1 MSTFRNS
8 LIKDRFSVTFD
19 TAYKTSGTT
28 SVPTFT
34 LNETISRV
42 GKIKI
47 DRVELTCSYF
57 VFNTGNNVLGSN
69 INGGT
74 ITVAAGTYTPT
85 TLANALQTA
94 IRATG
99 GGFTAATVTYSATTY
114 KFTITSGSVS
124 TFTVSSTSTLA
135 PILGFSTTQSTTTT
149 AISDFAV
156 YETSIKLIADNR
168 TFVINQSAVDYTFNI
183 TAGNYT
189 GITLAT
195 ALQTLIL
202 VTLSGFTIT
211 YNSNNYTFTF
221 THSSTAF
228 TVKGASSSAGTA
240 LGITSNIASTSLV
253 VNSATP
259 VQIVGP
265 TSILIKSH
273 TLSQPRQLV
282 VRTDVLYKECI
293 YELSLDGNP
302 GDIIYDKPEDA
313 NELIMATVG
322 GASFSTIDFRILDDT
337 GALVDLGIN
346 GRWKIYL
353 VFETF

>member
-1 MSTFRNS
+1 MSSFRNS

-28 SVPTFT
+28 SYPTFT
-34 LNETISRV
+34 LNETINRV

-47 DRVELTCSYF
+47 DRVELACSYF

-85 TLANALQTA
+85 SLATALQTA

-99 GGFTAATVTYSATTY
+99 GGFSAATVTYSSTTF

-124 TFTVSSTSTLA
+124 TFTLSATSTLA
-135 PILGFSTTQSTTTT
+135 PVMGFSATQSSTTSVT
-149 AISDFAV
+149 SDYPV
-156 YETSIKLIADNR
+156 YDTSIKLVADNR
-168 TFVINQSAVDYTFNI
+168 TFVINQSSTDYTFNI
-183 TAGNYT
+183 AAGNYE
-189 GITLAT
+189 GVTLASS
-195 ALQTLIL
+195 LQTLIL
-202 VTLSGFTIT
+202 ATLSGFTVT
-211 YNSNNYTFTF
+211 YNSYNYTLTF

-228 TVKGASSSAGTA
+228 TIKGASSSAGSA
-240 LGITSNIASTSLV
+240 LGITTNIASTSLSV
-253 VNSATP
+253 SSATP
-259 VQIVGP
+259 VQIIGP

-282 VRTDVLYKECI
+282 VRSDSLYVECI
-293 YELSLDGNP
+293 YELSLDGSI
-302 GDIIYDKPEDA
+302 GDVIYDKPEDA

-322 GASFSTIDFRILDDT
+322 GASFSTIDFRLIDDT
-337 GALVDLGIN
+337 GRLLDLGIN

-353 VFETF
+353 IFETF